1 MRTAATILLALCLL
15 GCKSPDSRTVIVG
28 GVPMT
33 IGQLKEQN
41 RENAKALTPG
51 SAKVGVFT
59 NRPPGDPIP
68 FVARAMRLE
77 WDCDEKSAVVFVVEQ
92 SETPGG
98 PRIVLASNL
107 VEKLFAFTNSERAAF
122 FHVRSEWP

>member
-1 MRTAATILLALCLL
+1 MKPLPLILLALYLL

-33 IGQLKEQN
+33 IGQIREQN

-59 NRPPGDPIP
+59 NRPPGPPIP
-68 FVARAMRLE
+68 FVAKAML
-77 WDCDEKSAVVFVVEQ
+77 VVWECAGTNGEVFLVER
-92 SETPGG
+92 SMTPGG
-98 PRIVLASNL
+98 PRTILASNL
-107 VEKLFAFTNSERAAF
+107 VEKSFPFIADGPMGF
-122 FHVRSEWP
+122 FHVSAELP